1 MWRTSHFVTYF
12 VLTAA
17 QGVGS
22 VSYFVRQIKLRYI
35 ETEFWVSCS
44 TSLFCTAS
52 LVKII
57 TNGWIV
63 KVSLKIYIPCNSQSS
78 TVSQKVLQGDNH
90 LWKDVIISHSKIPSI
105 RHLKVMFPYRNLSS
119 TRQTIYP
126 FVLRIMW
133 LSVDKIVANEEDW
146 V

>member
-1 MWRTSHFVTYF
+1 MWCTSHLVTYF
-12 VLTAA
+12 VLTTA
-17 QGVGS
+17 QGVGT
-22 VSYFVRQIKLRYI
+22 VSYLVRQIKLRYI
-35 ETEFWVSCS
+35 EIEFWVSCS

-78 TVSQKVLQGDNH
+78 TVSQKVVQGDNH
-90 LWKDVIISHSKIPSI
+90 LRKDVIISHSKIPSI